1 MSLHR
6 GKTMLN
12 YIFAIGLTLLA
23 LQVDASTKKDFETR
37 KVWVSELR
45 SFILDLEAKNP
56 KILSTQ
62 AAKEL
67 IFRFQVFQSA
77 YADADNDCFFA
88 GWPGKLV
95 QSGEKKLCPS
105 PSAKSGYS
113 PGNCPSGQ
121 LQCQPLL
128 FGKDL
133 CVSFAS
139 SKDKQLAFSK
149 CSGKFKAENRS
160 MDFLQSLTS
169 QEKESLKEVS
179 RLAVAICK
187 DGSVGIQKSKPMC
200 TSLLS
205 KVDEAIGAIDR
216 APASVE
222 QSPVSSNLPV
232 TEKEVEGQ
240 VIEFEAEI
248 EVRIENGNDP
258 VVAEEATVPSDGPK
272 PNIVEEICE
281 PVVDE
286 HVRGQSNDI
295 ILTVNKPVDELYD
308 EIDAR
313 FQNSDF
319 CVPAKVMS
327 TPSDRLDPILF
338 NASYESLSFVNWN
351 HAPYSPEHK
360 MKLFKEFTQNYGLSE
375 EVLNFGLDE
384 IKKSSDPDSRNLAA
398 LRIRALVIKEMTKK
412 QQADPTYQSDK
423 IREGLFK
430 HHVFVK
436 HPDTQE
442 IQCPFVSIDAFR
454 KAMAG
459 REAVLKSAQKDK
471 LTNPDQLTI
480 VDYSR
485 PSNERRMFVIDLKTN
500 TVLENTWVAHGGGK
514 DAKGFHTETNGKD
527 GFGSSPMVSNQSGSQ
542 LSSDGFYVA
551 ISNSTGNKYG
561 ENVILDGIDQNNSNM
576 KGRQIILHG
585 WNTPFARYNST
596 VDYSGGKKQVSK
608 DVVAP
613 LYKMDH
619 RTASLQD
626 LTVAFDEVRS
636 ETYYSPI
643 MMGSTDGCLGV
654 AGNKVSKMQQ
664 ALPGSL
670 MFNYTGSGMK
680 SKYLD

>member
-1 MSLHR
+1 
-6 GKTMLN
+6 MLN

-37 KVWVSELR
+37 KAWVSELR
-45 SFILDLEAKNP
+45 SFILDLETKNP
-56 KILSTQ
+56 QILSTQ
-62 AAKEL
+62 TGKEL
-67 IFRFQVFQSA
+67 LFRFQVFQSA

-95 QSGEKKLCPS
+95 KSGEKKLCPS

-113 PGNCPSGQ
+113 PGACPSGQ

-139 SKDKQLAFSK
+139 AKDKQLAFSK
-149 CSGKFKAENRS
+149 CSGKFSAENRS
-160 MDFLQSLTS
+160 LDFLQALTPE
-169 QEKESLKEVS
+169 EKESLKEVS

-187 DGSVGIQKSKPMC
+187 EGSVGIQKSKPMC
-200 TSLLS
+200 ASLLAR
-205 KVDEAIGAIDR
+205 VDEAIGAIER

-222 QSPVSSNLPV
+222 EAPVSSQSV
-232 TEKEVEGQ
+232 EATMEVE
-240 VIEFEAEI
+240 VVTVTDDE
-248 EVRIENGNDP
+248 NDP
-258 VVAEEATVPSDGPK
+258 VISEEVTASSEGPK
-272 PNIVEEICE
+272 SNIEGKVEENCD

-286 HVRGQSNDI
+286 NVRVQSNNI
-295 ILTVNKPVDELYD
+295 ISTVNKPVDELYD
-308 EIDAR
+308 EIEAK

-319 CVPAKVMS
+319 CVPSKVMNS
-327 TPSDRLDPILF
+327 PSDRLDPILF
-338 NASYESLSFVNWN
+338 NASYEGLSFVNWN
-351 HAPYSPEHK
+351 HSPFTPEHK
-360 MKLFKEFTQNYGLSE
+360 MKLFKEFTQTYGLSE
-375 EVLNFGLDE
+375 DVLNFGLEE
-384 IKKSSDPDSRNLAA
+384 IKNSSDADSRNLAA
-398 LRIRALVIKEMTKK
+398 LRIRALVIKEMTAK
-412 QQADPTYQSDK
+412 QHADPTYQSER

-442 IQCPFVSIDAFR
+442 IQCPFVGIDAFR

-459 REAVLKSAQKDK
+459 REAVLKSPQKDK

-480 VDYSR
+480 IDYSR

-514 DAKGFHTETNGKD
+514 DTKGFHTETNGKD
-527 GFGSSPMVSNQSGSQ
+527 GFGSSPKVSNQSGSQ
-542 LSSDGFYVA
+542 LSSEGFYVA
-551 ISNSTGNKYG
+551 VSSSTGNKYG

-576 KGRQIILHG
+576 KARQIILHG
-585 WNTPFARYNST
+585 WNTPFARYNT
-596 VDYSGGKKQVSK
+596 TADYSSGKKQVSK

-613 LYKMDH
+613 IYKLDH

-626 LTVAFDEVRS
+626 LTLAFDEVRG
-636 ETYYSPI
+636 ETYYSPT
-643 MMGSTDGCLGV
+643 MMGSTDGCLGI
-654 AGNKVSKMQQ
+654 AGDKVSKMQQ